1 MVNQIEKS
9 KPSIEITSF
18 SDDQIGY
25 CITED
30 ITMLPTYQMNPY
42 YEPSNYFVDV
52 HWCFLMIWFLV
63 ISPDFQWCF
72 PTINSVVSY
81 IWFVS
86 TSGKTV
92 LLSLLVYFFYV
103 FLFSWS
109 FVLKVRIIFTQK
121 MLVYFLLSLIA
132 LATILNNRCCL
143 TVVLQFPERI
153 N

>member
-52 HWCFLMIWFLV
+52 H
-63 ISPDFQWCF
+63 
-72 PTINSVVSY
+72 
-81 IWFVS
+81 
-86 TSGKTV
+86 
-92 LLSLLVYFFYV
+92 
-103 FLFSWS
+103 
-109 FVLKVRIIFTQK
+109 
-121 MLVYFLLSLIA
+121 
-132 LATILNNRCCL
+132 
-143 TVVLQFPERI
+143 
-153 N
+153 